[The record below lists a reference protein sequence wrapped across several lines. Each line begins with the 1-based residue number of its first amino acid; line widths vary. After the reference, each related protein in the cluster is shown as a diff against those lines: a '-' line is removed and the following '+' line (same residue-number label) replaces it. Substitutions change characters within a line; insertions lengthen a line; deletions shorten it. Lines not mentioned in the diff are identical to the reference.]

1 MATVTPIDEASFPQT
16 VLAGGQPVLVE
27 FTAEWCPP
35 CKRLAPV
42 LAELSMEYAGRLRVV
57 AVDTDDNPD
66 LAAQYGVQVMPTL
79 VLFQGGREVQRLV
92 GYAPKIQIQRQ
103 LDQALARAGA

>member
-16 VLAGGQPVLVE
+16 VLAGSQPVLVE

-42 LAELSMEYAGRLRVV
+42 LAELSMEYAVGKALRRGIKHL
-57 AVDTDDNPD
+57 PES
-66 LAAQYGVQVMPTL
+66 LKRFSPRAA
-79 VLFQGGREVQRLV
+79 
-92 GYAPKIQIQRQ
+92 
-103 LDQALARAGA
+103 